1 MLLNSSLE
9 GTVRLLLNKN
19 LLSRASQIADNA
31 EVLELSQTQEFE
43 SLFVGEMHF

>member
-19 LLSRASQIADNA
+19 LLSRASQFEDNA
-31 EVLELSQTQEFE
+31 EVIEISQIQEFE
-43 SLFVGEMHF
+43 STFVGEMHF